1 MEKYKKY
8 PNLKNLRL
16 WALVLLAWSYA
27 CQKPPP
33 PDPLPPVETDYS
45 ACAPAVSDTTF
56 ELATWN
62 LENFPQ
68 SGRATTE
75 VARIITTFNLDLV
88 GFQEVSSSAAMNK
101 LLELLPGW
109 QGVIFSSGNINTGYL
124 FKESEITLS
133 GFTAIYQDMWE
144 PFPRPPVVARV
155 NHVSGLQAT
164 LINIHLKC
172 CGGSDN
178 IARRTEASRLLKE
191 YIDTNMPDE
200 PVILLGDYNDEITS
214 DTDPTP
220 FRNFIDDTVNY
231 RFADWD
237 IATGS
242 ASNWSYPSWPSHI
255 DHILITNELFDKVV
269 VTTTLKPEQ
278 CYSGYPSLVSDHRPV
293 MLQLVR

>member
-1 MEKYKKY
+1 M
-8 PNLKNLRL
+8 
-16 WALVLLAWSYA
+16 
-27 CQKPPP
+27 
-33 PDPLPPVETDYS
+33 
-45 ACAPAVSDTTF
+45 
-56 ELATWN
+56 
-62 LENFPQ
+62 
-68 SGRATTE
+68 
-75 VARIITTFNLDLV
+75 VARI
-88 GFQEVSSSAAMNK
+88 S
-101 LLELLPGW
+101 
-109 QGVIFSSGNINTGYL
+109 
-124 FKESEITLS
+124 
-133 GFTAIYQDMWE
+133 
-144 PFPRPPVVARV
+144 
-155 NHVSGLQAT
+155 HVSGLQAT

-220 FRNFIDDTVNY
+220 FQNFIDDTVNY